1 MQRIKSFEAHDS
13 QSLSTQINT
22 WLQVQAQENI
32 SVKIMQIIN
41 LKLEEG
47 KDQKTNNFST
57 GYAFSVL
64 VLYQ

>member
-13 QSLSTQINT
+13 QSLSIQINT
-22 WLQVQAQENI
+22 WLQTQEQESV

-41 LKLEEG
+41 LKLEEN
-47 KDQKTNNFST
+47 KDQKVNGFST